1 MKKDS
6 TVFAREMLLLIEN
19 AKSFVGALERKEF
32 LNDHKTAA
40 SVLLEIIM
48 LGEMAKRAPEDL
60 KAAVD
65 IPWRDIAGFRDRAI
79 HQYSKIDMEIVA
91 GIVFDRLEDTE
102 RAIRAYLS
110 RTPGSIA

>member
-6 TVFAREMLLLIEN
+6 SVFAREMLQLIGN
-19 AKSFVGALERKEF
+19 AKSFVGPMTREEF
-32 LNDHKTAA
+32 LKDHKTAA

-48 LGEMAKRAPEDL
+48 LGEMAKRAPEDM

-79 HQYSKIDMEIVA
+79 HQYSKIDMEIVE
-91 GIVFDRLEDTE
+91 GIVFNRLDAVED
-102 RAIRAYLS
+102 AIRAYLF
-110 RTPGSIA
+110 G